1 MHLHSDASLC
11 LPQLHISV
19 LDLNDREPSLSQRLY
34 TVNVSEAV
42 EPGQKLVSVAAHDP
56 DGDAT
61 LYYGLETAQSDR
73 SLQLFS
79 IDSVTGQVTVA
90 ERLDR

>member
-1 MHLHSDASLC
+1 M
-11 LPQLHISV
+11 
-19 LDLNDREPSLSQRLY
+19 LDLNDGEPSLSQRLY
-34 TVNVSEAV
+34 SVNVSESA
-42 EPGQKLVSVAAHDP
+42 EPGQKLISVAAHDP
-56 DGDAT
+56 DDDAT

-90 ERLDR
+90 ERIDR